1 MIKAITVT
9 TPKGESLK
17 LTLANPEESGLIV
30 KSIEGLGPSKA
41 NINTTELATM
51 DGSVYSSARTTER
64 NIVLTLA
71 MMFAPTIED
80 SRQKTYHF
88 FPVKGKVKLVI
99 ETDNRQVQTEG
110 YVESN
115 EPDIFSE
122 AETAQISILCPDPYF
137 YDASSSSSTLFMD
150 ASAQFEFPFSNE
162 SVTEP
167 MIEFSIIRIDS
178 RAIINYEGDS
188 DTGLIITLHPVATV
202 SDITLYNVTTKESM
216 AIDTDK
222 ITAITGTAFAPGDDI
237 IISTIKGDKYV
248 RLLRNGFYTNIISA
262 LAKDADWL
270 QITPGDNIFDFTTDS
285 AETKTNLM
293 VTFSYR
299 KAYGGV

>member
-1 MIKAITVT
+1 MFSKIKGLDPPTGTVST
-9 TPKGESLK
+9 SNYAGMNGSYLNNAFIEKRNVVISFEMRGFDVELRRHDLYRVVKPSRYIKIYYSTKNISVYAEGIVETCEVENFEK
-17 LTLANPEESGLIV
+17 LTSG
-30 KSIEGLGPSKA
+30 
-41 NINTTELATM
+41 
-51 DGSVYSSARTTER
+51 
-64 NIVLTLA
+64 
-71 MMFAPTIED
+71 
-80 SRQKTYHF
+80 
-88 FPVKGKVKLVI
+88 
-99 ETDNRQVQTEG
+99 
-110 YVESN
+110 
-115 EPDIFSE
+115 
-122 AETAQISILCPDPYF
+122 QISILCPDPYF
-137 YDASSSSSTLFMD
+137 YDASGSSTLFMD